1 MTIFLPTSITFD
13 LESSNL
19 EKNIE
24 GVTFEDKNH
33 EIKYIQMLQKETN
46 NKISKLNMK
55 GMNISL
61 MNIHYNRGYIF

>member
-19 EKNIE
+19 EKKIE

-33 EIKYIQMLQKETN
+33 EIKYIYRCYKRRPTTKYQN
-46 NKISKLNMK
+46 
-55 GMNISL
+55 
-61 MNIHYNRGYIF
+61 